1 MLVSPRFVALVIA
14 VGLLEACATG
24 GVTSGS
30 VESSSVKSTAM
41 PLGRVAGPP
50 PGFFDFC
57 QRLPEE
63 CKRVAATPAVVE
75 LTPARRDELARVQSD
90 VNRRITAIED
100 IDQYG
105 WREHWTYPDTGSGD
119 CEDFALEKRR
129 ALIAAGWPA
138 QALFLAV
145 ARIPSGKAHTVLVA
159 ATSAGDFVLDNLKSA
174 VVPWRRLPYAWKIRQ
189 SAAAP
194 ARWYLIPRG

>member
-1 MLVSPRFVALVIA
+1 MLVSPRFVALAIS
-14 VGLLEACATG
+14 VGLLEACVTG
-24 GVTSGS
+24 AVQSGP
-30 VESSSVKSTAM
+30 VKSSSM
-41 PLGRVAGPP
+41 PIGRVAGPP

-75 LTPARRDELARVQSD
+75 LTPERRGELERVQSD
-90 VNRRITAIED
+90 VNRRITAVED

-105 WREHWTYPDTGSGD
+105 WREHWTYPTSGSGD

-159 ATSAGDFVLDNLKSA
+159 ATSDGDFVLDNLKSA
-174 VVPWRRLPYAWKIRQ
+174 VMPWQRLPYAWKIRQ
-189 SAAAP
+189 SAASP
-194 ARWYLIPRG
+194 ARWYNIPRG

>member
-1 MLVSPRFVALVIA
+1 MPVSPRFVALAIA
-14 VGLLEACATG
+14 VGLLQACVTG
-24 GVTSGS
+24 AVQ
-30 VESSSVKSTAM
+30 SSSVKSSPM
-41 PLGRVAGPP
+41 PLGRAAGPP

-75 LTPARRDELARVQSD
+75 LTPERRGELERVQSA
-90 VNRRITAIED
+90 VNRRITSVED

-105 WREHWTYPDTGSGD
+105 WREHWAYPDSGYGD
-119 CEDFALEKRR
+119 CEDYALEKRR
-129 ALIAAGWPA
+129 QLIAGGWPA

-145 ARIPSGKAHTVLVA
+145 ARIPRGKAHTVLVA
-159 ATSAGDFVLDNLKSA
+159 ATSEGDFVLDNRRSA
-174 VVPWRRLPYAWKIRQ
+174 VMPWRRLPYAWKIRQ

-194 ARWYLIPRG
+194 ARWYIIPRG